1 MTRSTSQRM
10 CKMLKHQN
18 DLTCSKGS
26 YVSKKLAWIRLTASV
41 VLFLFLFNLIGATRT
56 SDGRK
61 FSSVFANP
69 FKSQNKFSKLFNV
82 FLFVWQLS
90 GACGDTK
97 GQNVIV
103 YIMFAG

>member
-26 YVSKKLAWIRLTASV
+26 YVSKKPAWIRLTASV
-41 VLFLFLFNLIGATRT
+41 VLFLFLFNLRGATRT

-61 FSSVFANP
+61 FSSVF
-69 FKSQNKFSKLFNV
+69 
-82 FLFVWQLS
+82 LFVWQLS
-90 GACGDTK
+90 GACGDTR
-97 GQNVIV
+97 GQNVIM
-103 YIMFAG
+103 YFMFAGLSINGKLMSPTI